1 MKAAL
6 RFIQEFEVFRDGHNV
21 LAFFESLADLEI
33 PKDFTRH
40 IRLKRLHH
48 DRAEPLRC
56 PRKLRFR
63 RGDIKEAKSLKLA
76 KERPVGCEMRQKACD
91 GSEAGID
98 EGQGDHRGSTEER
111 GRYKQRELIHEIAKG
126 R

>member
-6 RFIQEFEVFRDGHNV
+6 RFIQEFEVFSDGHNV
-21 LAFFESLADLEI
+21 LAFFEALADLEI

-40 IRLKRLHH
+40 IRLKRLLH
-48 DRAEPLRC
+48 DCAEALRC
-56 PRKLRFR
+56 PRKLRVR
-63 RGDIKEAKSLKLA
+63 RGDINEAKRLKLA
-76 KERPVGCEMRQKACD
+76 KERPVGCEMRQKAGD

-111 GRYKQRELIHEIAKG
+111 
-126 R
+126 